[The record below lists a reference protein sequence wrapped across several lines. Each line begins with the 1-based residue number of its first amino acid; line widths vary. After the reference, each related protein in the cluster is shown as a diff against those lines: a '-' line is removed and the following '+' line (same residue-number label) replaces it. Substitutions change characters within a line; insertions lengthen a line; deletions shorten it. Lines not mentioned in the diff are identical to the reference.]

1 MNRAAPPAPTKPSTA
16 RPSLLGGSDSRATG
30 LILLALISV
39 LWGVNWPAMKI
50 VLNDMSVWTYRS
62 LCILFGGF
70 GLLAI
75 ARIGR
80 QRIAFARAELLPLLI
95 CATFNITGWHIFT
108 GFGLQHLEA
117 GRASIIAF
125 TMPLWAT
132 LAAIPILRDRLTWRR
147 TAGLGLGMAGLAVL
161 MGVELASAGRNL
173 TGALFML
180 AGAISWGIG
189 TAAMK
194 LWRFSLPTAP
204 LTGWL
209 LLLGG
214 IPIYV
219 ATLAID
225 GVPRQWFD
233 LDGEGLFALAYT
245 LVVAMIICHWSWF
258 KIVTIFPAAVA
269 AIGTLAIP
277 VFGVLSSAL
286 WTGEAVGGREIAA
299 LALVLSGV
307 ATVLLGPPA
316 RPDGAEA
323 AAEGSRR

>member
-1 MNRAAPPAPTKPSTA
+1 MDRAAPPVLPEASTA
-16 RPSLLGGSDSRATG
+16 QPGRAGGSDTRATG
-30 LILLALISV
+30 LALLALISV
-39 LWGVNWPAMKI
+39 LWGINWPAMKI
-50 VLNDMSVWTYRS
+50 VLDDMSVWTYRS
-62 LCILFGGF
+62 ICILFGGF
-70 GLLAI
+70 GLIAI

-80 QRIAFARAELLPLLI
+80 QRIALPRAELLPLLV

-147 TAGLGLGMAGLAVL
+147 AIGLALGLAGLALL
-161 MGVELASAGRNL
+161 MGADLANAGRQL

-180 AGAISWGIG
+180 AGAASWGVG

-209 LLLGG
+209 LLVGG

-225 GVPRQWFD
+225 GLPRQWFE
-233 LDGEGLFALAYT
+233 LDGEGIFALAYT

-277 VFGVLSSAL
+277 VFGVLASAL
-286 WTGEAVGGREIAA
+286 WTGESVGLQEIGA

-307 ATVLLGPPA
+307 AAVLFAPQADPG
-316 RPDGAEA
+316 RA
-323 AAEGSRR
+323 AAGGGRG